1 MIAPW
6 LVALIVSTALNV
18 AAYVITPKPKAPKPE
33 AIQQADSPTAEAD
46 KPMPVLFG
54 TGRISETNVI
64 GWWDKS
70 TAQREIKV

>member
-6 LVALIVSTALNV
+6 LVALIVSVALNV

-33 AIQQADSPTAEAD
+33 AVQQADSPTAEAD

>member
-6 LVALIVSTALNV
+6 LVALIVSAALKVV
-18 AAYVITPKPKAPKPE
+18 AYIITPKPKAPKPD
-33 AIQQADSPTAEAD
+33 AVQQADSPTADAD

-54 TGRISETNVI
+54 TGRISETNII